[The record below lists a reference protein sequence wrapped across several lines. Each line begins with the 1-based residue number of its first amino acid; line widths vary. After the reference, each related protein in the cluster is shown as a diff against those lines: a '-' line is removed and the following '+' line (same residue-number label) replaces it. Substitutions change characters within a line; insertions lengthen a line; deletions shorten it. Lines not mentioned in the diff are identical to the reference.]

1 MHRSIGKQSWES
13 VESVLKKKR
22 KAAAGRICRKGRF
35 KPVSVRVS
43 EAKNNMKR
51 SVAVYALAVA
61 MATFL
66 SASCRAASI
75 LLVPMNCHSH
85 LIFFSRLGIDLAELG
100 HVTTLLAPSSAR
112 VPDFVDDRVA
122 GNFSYVQYAVD
133 RATPLLNSPA
143 ISARLVAMA
152 MARSP
157 LHYMRL
163 IRQYN
168 EDVMRDS
175 EQARPPPTPWGGGDA
190 CNGPHVDATP
200 LFSPPHAYSR
210 AYIRTHRR
218 TD

>member
-1 MHRSIGKQSWES
+1 
-13 VESVLKKKR
+13 
-22 KAAAGRICRKGRF
+22 
-35 KPVSVRVS
+35 VSVRVS

-75 LLVPMNCHSH
+75 LLVPMNCRSH

-112 VPDFVDDRVA
+112 VPDFVDDGVA

-152 MARSP
+152 MTRSP

-175 EQARPPPTPWGGGDA
+175 EQARPPPTPWGGGRCVQCPPCGRDA
-190 CNGPHVDATP
+190 FIFTP
-200 LFSPPHAYSR
+200 TRVIACVYTHAQAGGLAENKMQSAPLLLLLLLLTFSTKFPRVKY
-210 AYIRTHRR
+210 
-218 TD
+218 

>member
-1 MHRSIGKQSWES
+1 M
-13 VESVLKKKR
+13 
-22 KAAAGRICRKGRF
+22 
-35 KPVSVRVS
+35 SVRVS

-66 SASCRAASI
+66 SASCRAANI
-75 LLVPMNCHSH
+75 LLVPMNCRSH

-112 VPDFVDDRVA
+112 VPDFVDDGVA

-175 EQARPPPTPWGGGDA
+175 EQARPPPTPWGGRCVQWPPCGRDA
-190 CNGPHVDATP
+190 FIFT
-200 LFSPPHAYSR
+200 PHAYSR